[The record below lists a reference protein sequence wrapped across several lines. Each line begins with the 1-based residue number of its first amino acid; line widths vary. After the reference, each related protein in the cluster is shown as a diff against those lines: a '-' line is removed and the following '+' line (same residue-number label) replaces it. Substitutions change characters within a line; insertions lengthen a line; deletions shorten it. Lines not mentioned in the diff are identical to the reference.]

1 MSGEVIIRRQVFNIT
16 TSSEKLAFECRQ
28 LANDSISGDLIKV
41 YERLAHLYHLYTH
54 SDQYIILDTLKVDL
68 GELSITEF
76 RNRLFHLLE
85 DKLTNELQNQFH
97 VDDASSPTDSPNS
110 VVYSTTTRQ
119 YQEAFLFFLQNG
131 RFPWWYQKTGNKTP
145 AEILADFDKENRT
158 NLLIDLAA
166 KRNAPSDLLN
176 QILKRL
182 FCHLP
187 ETACVTYLAELG
199 ELYSDGGLNA
209 NVQLLIQQHENLT
222 EQYHISVNQ
231 LYLQAILFIL
241 LTNDTSD
248 FLQKFLRHLN
258 HTLPEGDIVPHW
270 IKAGREE
277 LLPNV
282 DQESAM
288 GKAELPSRSRLKTS
302 KTGSEQDE
310 GIYIS
315 NAGLIILHPFLTL
328 FFENLGLLDDNRQF
342 ISSHTQIKAAVIL
355 YYLQSGK
362 DDYKEWEMSLNK
374 ILCGMATDEL
384 IPNDILLSDQ
394 EKAESDTLLKTV
406 IEYWDALKRSS
417 VEAVQTTFLTR
428 EGKVS
433 FKETHWLI
441 QVERTGVD
449 ILVDRLP
456 WGIGTIKLPWLNELI
471 YVEW

>member
-1 MSGEVIIRRQVFNIT
+1 MSGDVIIRRQVFNIT

-41 YERLAHLYHLYTH
+41 YERLAHLYTH
-54 SDQYIILDTLKVDL
+54 SDQYIIIDTLKVDL

-85 DKLTNELQNQFH
+85 DKLTNELKNQLH
-97 VDDASSPTDSPNS
+97 VDDASAPTDAPNS

-119 YQEAFLFFLQNG
+119 YQEAFLFFLQHG

-158 NLLIDLAA
+158 NLLIDLAG
-166 KRNAPSDLLN
+166 KKNSKSDLL
-176 QILKRL
+176 QQSLKRL
-182 FCHLP
+182 FCYLP
-187 ETACVTYLAELG
+187 ESACVTYLAELG
-199 ELYSDGGLNA
+199 ELYSDGELNA

-231 LYLQAILFIL
+231 LYQQAILFIL

-258 HTLPEGDIVPHW
+258 HTFPKGDKVSPW
-270 IKAGREE
+270 IKAGKED
-277 LLPNV
+277 LFPNV

-288 GKAELPSRSRLKTS
+288 GKAELPSRKTS
-302 KTGSEQDE
+302 KNVSGQGE

-315 NAGLIILHPFLTL
+315 NAGLVILHPFLTL

-355 YYLQSGK
+355 YYLQSGQV
-362 DDYKEWEMSLNK
+362 DYNEWEMSLNK
-374 ILCGMATDEL
+374 ILCGMDTDEL

-456 WGIGTIKLPWLNELI
+456 WGIGTIRLPWLNELI